1 MAAAQ
6 VVVIVV
12 DIVII
17 KQKSEVDNV
26 DKVIPVSHGKNMAAK
41 VVIGRAA
48 KIIQY
53 WWRSTSIVA
62 LLKGHSSESKSTHC
76 KKYLKVQISS
86 LIKYSSTKYKGNHNY

>member
-26 DKVIPVSHGKNMAAK
+26 DKVIPVSHGKNM
-41 VVIGRAA
+41 AA